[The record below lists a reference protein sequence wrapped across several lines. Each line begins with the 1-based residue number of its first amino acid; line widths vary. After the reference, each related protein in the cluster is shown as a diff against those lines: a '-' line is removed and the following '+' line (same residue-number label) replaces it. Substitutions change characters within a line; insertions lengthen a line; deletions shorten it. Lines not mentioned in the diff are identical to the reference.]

1 MSWNQVIL
9 TKVGEELLSKMLNGS
24 KLIFTRVVIG
34 DTTVNESQLS
44 MQTAVFSPLSAP
56 ALIVGKQEVP
66 SKNGT
71 ETVSYTH
78 LTLPTILRV

>member
-44 MQTAVFSPLSAP
+44 MQTAVFRPF
-56 ALIVGKQEVP
+56 
-66 SKNGT
+66 
-71 ETVSYTH
+71 
-78 LTLPTILRV
+78 LRLR